1 MIEAPFLSAVSV
13 HSDAYAGPD
22 LLKTTLR
29 SGAPCPNPQ
38 MLIVLIRDL
47 LVDRT
52 RVTPR
57 SPPWAGCA
65 TIWALSGTGG

>member
-1 MIEAPFLSAVSV
+1 
-13 HSDAYAGPD
+13 
-22 LLKTTLR
+22 LKTTLR

-57 SPPWAGCA
+57 SPPRAGCA